1 MGGYGSFSFF
11 YDLLTGNI
19 SYKKRA
25 EYFDMLIK
33 KHGGRKNILLD
44 LACGTGSLSE
54 EMSRLGYDVIGVDGS
69 EEMLNEAIEKKIESG
84 LNIQYLCQD
93 MTRLDMFGTI
103 DVTVCALDSLNH
115 LPVPDAIEKTVGRV
129 SLFCEPN
136 GLFIFDVNT
145 PYKHKN
151 ILGNNTFVYDLEE
164 VYCVWQNTYSEKYD
178 RVDMCLD
185 FFERR
190 EDGLYAKYE
199 DEFSEIAFDES
210 VIDGILVKSGFDI
223 AAKYDYDTVLPPR
236 PDSEK
241 LVYVAKKV
249 G

>member
-115 LPVPDAIEKTVGRV
+115 LPDPDAIEKTVGRV